1 MNKQGMLLVLI
12 LFIFCMF
19 FPGKGIA
26 EEKVDFKTYKNGIE
40 LVKDLNK
47 KGFLYF
53 RADW

>member
-1 MNKQGMLLVLI
+1 MKKQGMFLVFI

-19 FPGKGIA
+19 IPGKGIA
-26 EEKVDFKTYKNGIE
+26 EEIDFKTYENGIE
-40 LVKDLNK
+40 LVKDFNK